1 MKTPRYICSKC
12 RQPFTRRW
20 NANRHSNNK
29 HYGGIENIISFTEYI
44 MNQKDSI
51 PLNDGYSK
59 DNGSHQSNV
68 NNHLFFYKS
77 ISADYLRSITLTDP
91 LADALD
97 RELLPYEIF
106 EQLGPK
112 YEEMRRILDYVP
124 EPSRKILFGNAL
136 SSAIN
141 SDNPVDT
148 MNKILIDL
156 RKSNTSVMMLND
168 LASFYGTNKA
178 SLKEFLKLKFKQKK

>member
-1 MKTPRYICSKC
+1 
-12 RQPFTRRW
+12 
-20 NANRHSNNK
+20 
-29 HYGGIENIISFTEYI
+29 

-77 ISADYLRSITLTDP
+77 ISADNLRSITLTDP
-91 LADALD
+91 IADALD

-148 MNKILIDL
+148 MNKKLTDL

-168 LASFYGTNKA
+168 LASFYGTEQSIPKGVFKIKIQT
-178 SLKEFLKLKFKQKK
+178 KEISQFSKQI